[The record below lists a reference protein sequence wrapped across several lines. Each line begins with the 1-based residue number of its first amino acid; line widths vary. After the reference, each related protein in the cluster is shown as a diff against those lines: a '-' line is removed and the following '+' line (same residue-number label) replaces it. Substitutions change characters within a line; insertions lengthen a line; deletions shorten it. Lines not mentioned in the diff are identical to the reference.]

1 MNQSDVERYLVTYV
15 KSFILMFTFDA
26 MSRQEIPY
34 KLRLGNVNIQVERV
48 ERVVHLIVIS
58 FSMT

>member
-1 MNQSDVERYLVTYV
+1 
-15 KSFILMFTFDA
+15 MFTFDA

-34 KLRLGNVNIQVERV
+34 KLRLGNVNIQVGRV
-48 ERVVHLIVIS
+48 ERVVHLIGIS